1 MIFPSIGLPSSF
13 TEWCDNVTA
22 RLVQYALGPVEIVGA
37 DTIEQF
43 ALAVLKTG
51 SPYQVLGSRQTVGR
65 LWTALTQAN
74 KGIIVIIDEPRL
86 ALENLV
92 VRHNCDFVEATRI
105 VARSC
110 AAVVSTTSVPGGL
123 VLSAAADGANPLGTA
138 ETIARHFQLGI
149 NEADIANI
157 LLGLDQWPWPQ
168 KGAVWWNSLTEAE
181 RTLASGAL
189 DPYVAHFA
197 GGDLAPITWE
207 RELFFVKNDE
217 REELGRS
224 ASHPADITG
233 RPRYVLLGPYI
244 TLAPGSWS
252 ATIAL
257 GFSQEAAQVSYIVD
271 VHTDTRL
278 AHARIEPGQQRFV
291 EVKLDFS
298 LPEPLNVSI
307 GVYIERAAF
316 DGRVALGHVVLTYAK
331 PRPQT
336 QNYFADALGA

>member
-1 MIFPSIGLPSSF
+1 MIFLSIGLPSSF

-22 RLVQYALGPVEIVGA
+22 RLVQQALGPIEMAGA

-43 ALAVLKTG
+43 ALAVLKAG
-51 SPYQVLGSRQTVGR
+51 SPYQMIGSRQTVGR
-65 LWTALTQAN
+65 LWSALPQAS
-74 KGIIVIIDEPRL
+74 KGIIVILDDPRL

-92 VRHNCDFVEATRI
+92 LKHNVDFVEATRI

-110 AAVVSTTSVPGGL
+110 AAVVSSTSVPGAL
-123 VLSAAADGANPLGTA
+123 VLSAPSDGADPVTTA

-149 NEADIANI
+149 SEADVSNI
-157 LLGLDQWPWPQ
+157 LADLGQWPLPQ
-168 KGAVWWNSLTEAE
+168 KNAVWWNSLKESE
-181 RTLASGAL
+181 RILATGAIE
-189 DPYVAHFA
+189 PYVSHLA

-207 RELFFVKNDE
+207 RELFFINDE
-217 REELGRS
+217 VREEQRQP
-224 ASHPADITG
+224 ASQPADITG

-244 TLAPGSWS
+244 TLPPGSWS

-278 AHARIEPGQQRFV
+278 ASVRIEPGKQRSV
-291 EVKLDFS
+291 EAKLDFVLS
-298 LPEPLNVSI
+298 EPQNVSI
-307 GVYIERAAF
+307 GVFIERAAF
-316 DGRVALGHVVLTYAK
+316 DGRVALGHVIMTYAK
-331 PRPQT
+331 PMPQT